1 MKIGIDIGGSHVGV
15 GLVDRAGKIILKKEK
30 DLVAALQ
37 KKDYNEILINTIVNL
52 ITNILDEGK
61 IDISQIEL
69 IGIAV
74 PGTVSDTEIIKA
86 ENLHIRNFDIVSEIN
101 KYFNIPIQL
110 RNDAKCAAVAE
121 KMYGSLEKYEDAVFL
136 TIGTGI
142 GGAVFMGDKLLK
154 PKQYEGFEIGHMII
168 KKGGIKCNCG
178 NLGCFERYASIRAL
192 KEKISKL
199 YKKDISSIELKEIL
213 LNMSKNEKVQ
223 RIVEEYIDNLS
234 IGLANL
240 INIFEPEVI
249 SIGGSFVYYK
259 EQLIDMVTLKIK
271 NENLLF
277 NDRSIPKIVTAKLK
291 NDAGIVG
298 SVVI

>member
-52 ITNILDEGK
+52 ITNILDEVK

-178 NLGCFERYASIRAL
+178 NLGCFERYASIRVL

-259 EQLIDMVTLKIK
+259 EQLIDMITLKIK

>member
-178 NLGCFERYASIRAL
+178 NLGCFERYASIRVL

-259 EQLIDMVTLKIK
+259 EQLIDMITLKIK

-298 SVVI
+298 

>member
-15 GLVDRAGKIILKKEK
+15 GLIDRAGKIILKKEK

-178 NLGCFERYASIRAL
+178 NLGCFERYASIRVL

-259 EQLIDMVTLKIK
+259 EQLIDMITLKIK

-291 NDAGIVG
+291 NDAVIVG

>member
-178 NLGCFERYASIRAL
+178 NLGCFERYASIREL

-259 EQLIDMVTLKIK
+259 EQLIDMITLKIK

>member
-15 GLVDRAGKIILKKEK
+15 GLIDRAGKIILKKEK

-178 NLGCFERYASIRAL
+178 NLGCFERYASIRVL

>member
-15 GLVDRAGKIILKKEK
+15 GLIDRAGKIILKKEK

-178 NLGCFERYASIRAL
+178 NLGCFERYASIRVL

-259 EQLIDMVTLKIK
+259 EQLIDMITLKIK

>member
-168 KKGGIKCNCG
+168 KKGGIKSNCG
-178 NLGCFERYASIRAL
+178 NLGCFERYASIREL

-259 EQLIDMVTLKIK
+259 EQLIDMITLKIK

>member
-178 NLGCFERYASIRAL
+178 NLGCFERYASIRVL

-249 SIGGSFVYYK
+249 SIGGSFV
-259 EQLIDMVTLKIK
+259 
-271 NENLLF
+271 
-277 NDRSIPKIVTAKLK
+277 
-291 NDAGIVG
+291 
-298 SVVI
+298 

>member
-178 NLGCFERYASIRAL
+178 NLGCFERYASIRVL

-259 EQLIDMVTLKIK
+259 EQLIDMITLKIK

>member
-101 KYFNIPIQL
+101 RYFNIPIQL

-178 NLGCFERYASIRAL
+178 NLGCFERYASIRVL

-259 EQLIDMVTLKIK
+259 EQLIDMITLKIK

>member
-178 NLGCFERYASIRAL
+178 NLGCFERYASIRVL

-199 YKKDISSIELKEIL
+199 HKKDISSIELKEIL

-259 EQLIDMVTLKIK
+259 EQLIDMITLKIK

-298 SVVI
+298 SVVT

>member
-15 GLVDRAGKIILKKEK
+15 GLVDRAGKIILKIEK

-178 NLGCFERYASIRAL
+178 NLGCFERYASIRVL

-259 EQLIDMVTLKIK
+259 EQLIDMITLKIK

>member
-178 NLGCFERYASIRAL
+178 NLGCFERYESIRVL

-259 EQLIDMVTLKIK
+259 EQLIDMITLKIK

>member
-15 GLVDRAGKIILKKEK
+15 GLIDRAGKIILKKEK

-178 NLGCFERYASIRAL
+178 NLGCFERYASIRVL

-223 RIVEEYIDNLS
+223 RIIEEYIDNLS

-259 EQLIDMVTLKIK
+259 EQLIDMITLKIK

>member
-178 NLGCFERYASIRAL
+178 NLGCFERYASIRVL

-223 RIVEEYIDNLS
+223 RIIEEYIDNLS

-259 EQLIDMVTLKIK
+259 EQLIDMITLKIK

>member
-178 NLGCFERYASIRAL
+178 NLGCFERYASIRVL

>member
-178 NLGCFERYASIRAL
+178 NLGCFERYASIRVL

-213 LNMSKNEKVQ
+213 LKMSKNEKVQ

-259 EQLIDMVTLKIK
+259 EQLIDMITLKIK

>member
-178 NLGCFERYASIRAL
+178 NLGCFERYASIRVL

-259 EQLIDMVTLKIK
+259 EQLIDMITLKIK

-298 SVVI
+298 SVVT

>member
-15 GLVDRAGKIILKKEK
+15 GLVDRAVKIILKKEK

-178 NLGCFERYASIRAL
+178 NLGCFERYASIRVL

-259 EQLIDMVTLKIK
+259 EQLIDMITLKIK

>member
-168 KKGGIKCNCG
+168 KKGGIKCKCG
-178 NLGCFERYASIRAL
+178 NLGCFERYASIRVL

-259 EQLIDMVTLKIK
+259 EQLIDMITLKIK

>member
-15 GLVDRAGKIILKKEK
+15 GLIDRAGKIILKKEK

-154 PKQYEGFEIGHMII
+154 PKKYEGFEIGHMII

-178 NLGCFERYASIRAL
+178 NLGCFERYASIRVL

-259 EQLIDMVTLKIK
+259 EQLIDMITLKIK

>member
-178 NLGCFERYASIRAL
+178 NLGCFERYASIRVL

-199 YKKDISSIELKEIL
+199 YKKDISSIELKEII

-259 EQLIDMVTLKIK
+259 EQLIDMITLKIK

>member
-101 KYFNIPIQL
+101 KYFN
-110 RNDAKCAAVAE
+110 
-121 KMYGSLEKYEDAVFL
+121 
-136 TIGTGI
+136 
-142 GGAVFMGDKLLK
+142 
-154 PKQYEGFEIGHMII
+154 
-168 KKGGIKCNCG
+168 
-178 NLGCFERYASIRAL
+178 
-192 KEKISKL
+192 
-199 YKKDISSIELKEIL
+199 
-213 LNMSKNEKVQ
+213 
-223 RIVEEYIDNLS
+223 
-234 IGLANL
+234 
-240 INIFEPEVI
+240 
-249 SIGGSFVYYK
+249 
-259 EQLIDMVTLKIK
+259 
-271 NENLLF
+271 
-277 NDRSIPKIVTAKLK
+277 
-291 NDAGIVG
+291 
-298 SVVI
+298 

>member
-178 NLGCFERYASIRAL
+178 NLGCFERYASIRVL

-259 EQLIDMVTLKIK
+259 EQLIDMITLKIK

-291 NDAGIVG
+291 NDAGIIG
-298 SVVI
+298 ATLI

>member
-178 NLGCFERYASIRAL
+178 NLGCFERYASIRVL

-259 EQLIDMVTLKIK
+259 EQLIDMITLKIK
-271 NENLLF
+271 NENLLS